1 MTIWFSLW
9 HVPGSLANHNT
20 VWQSTRL
27 PRCSIRDTAK
37 IFRQA
42 LHLRVLF
49 LKIQIRPRSCW
60 WRTWVWIAKQLCN
73 VPEGKQNGHDIWHI
87 LCYKTK
93 KCPLKTHVHCASKL
107 ECKFR
112 NTFTPILYLV
122 EVASFWLICLFM
134 EQKHV

>member
-1 MTIWFSLW
+1 MSSTLDLFTLKSD
-9 HVPGSLANHNT
+9 T
-20 VWQSTRL
+20 VVVSGTL
-27 PRCSIRDTAK
+27 PILLGRQDSI
-37 IFRQA
+37 

-49 LKIQIRPRSCW
+49 FKIQVRMQSCGSCLQW
-60 WRTWVWIAKQLCN
+60 CTWVWFFKQLAWY
-73 VPEGKQNGHDIWHI
+73 VPEGKQNGHDIWHT
-87 LCYKTK
+87 LCHMKQK
-93 KCPLKTHVHCASKL
+93 KYLVQTHVHCASKL